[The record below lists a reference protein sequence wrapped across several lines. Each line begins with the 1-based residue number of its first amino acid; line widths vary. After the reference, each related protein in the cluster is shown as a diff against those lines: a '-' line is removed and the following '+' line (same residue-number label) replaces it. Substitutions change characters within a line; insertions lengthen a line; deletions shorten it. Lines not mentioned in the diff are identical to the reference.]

1 MNAASPKT
9 RPGLRKLTAALPR
22 KAPLLLFAAAL
33 ALLIF
38 AAGVY
43 VGHYKTFPYGLIAT
57 ARKTANTLIE
67 SRAATHHLAHFL
79 RFTDRAPDQAQAR
92 RMAFIGA
99 DRLAG
104 PALFLS
110 SGGRGAKDFAERC
123 PDAAG
128 CIAVEYGGAG
138 EPGHAY
144 PHRPEAIEA
153 APRVVDLPYEL
164 SPGFSFHTDRD
175 PAGLSRYPNG
185 DLLVTF
191 HLRHSFPFAGGAAR
205 IDRQGLPLWFR
216 RDYSHHL
223 PHVNADGTALVP
235 GLRIGGGPVVVTLQ
249 EAAPSREA
257 SQFRLACAS
266 PHRDLARVIAG
277 DGRTL
282 EEIDLLQAL
291 LESPH
296 AAALRHTTSPC
307 DPLHLNS
314 VEPLGAD
321 ASGAGLA
328 PGDLVASLRNLS
340 AFAIIDRD
348 SRRLKRLVRGG
359 FFMQH
364 SVKHLEGAKFL
375 MFDNWGGDETQ
386 GPSRLLMVDL
396 ATGSE
401 TTIFPNAATPEPLRN
416 LFSMYRGHLSIS
428 PDRRRALCT
437 FSDEGKSVE
446 VRLADGA
453 ALAVF
458 TNLHDV
464 SRWEAFPEERKTR
477 AALFK
482 LQGAYYLR

>member
-1 MNAASPKT
+1 MSAASPKT
-9 RPGLRKLTAALPR
+9 RPGLRRLTAALPG
-22 KAPLLLFAAAL
+22 KAPLLLFVAAI

-43 VGHYKTFPYGLIAT
+43 VGLHKAFPYDLVVA
-57 ARKTANTLIE
+57 ARKTAATLIE
-67 SRAATHHLAHFL
+67 SRADDDHISGFL
-79 RFTDRAPDQAQAR
+79 RFTDLAPSQAQTHR
-92 RMAFIGA
+92 WEFIGA
-99 DRLAG
+99 DRLAA

-110 SGGRGAKDFAERC
+110 QWGMDKFDARC
-123 PDAAG
+123 PDASG
-128 CIAVEYGGAG
+128 CIAVEYGAAG

-144 PHRPEAIEA
+144 PYRPEAIEA
-153 APRVVDLPYEL
+153 APRVVDLPYEQ
-164 SPGFSFHTDRD
+164 SPGFSFRADRY
-175 PAGLSRYPNG
+175 PAGLSRYANG

-205 IDRQGLPLWFR
+205 IDRQGRPLWFR
-216 RDYSHHL
+216 QDYSHHV
-223 PHVNADGTALVP
+223 PHINADGAALVP
-235 GLRIGGGPVVVTLQ
+235 GLRIGGGPVAVTLK
-249 EAAPSREA
+249 EAAPGREA
-257 SQFRLACAS
+257 AQFRLACES
-266 PHRDLARVIAG
+266 PNRDLARVIDG
-277 DGRTL
+277 DGRAL

-291 LESPH
+291 LESPY
-296 AAALRHTTSPC
+296 AAALRHTSNPC

-314 VEPLGAD
+314 LEPLGAN
-321 ASGAGLA
+321 ANGAGLA

-375 MFDNWGGDETQ
+375 MFDNWGGDDAQ
-386 GPSRLLMVDL
+386 GASRLLLVDL
-396 ATGSE
+396 AEGSE
-401 TTIFPNAATPEPLRN
+401 TTLFPNAATPEPLRN

-458 TNLHDV
+458 TNLRDI
-464 SRWEAFPEERKTR
+464 SRWEPFSAERKTR
-477 AALFK
+477 AALFN

>member
-1 MNAASPKT
+1 M
-9 RPGLRKLTAALPR
+9 
-22 KAPLLLFAAAL
+22 LLFAAAIT
-33 ALLIF
+33 LLIF

-43 VGHYKTFPYGLIAT
+43 VGLHKAFPYDLVVA
-57 ARKTANTLIE
+57 ARKTAATLIE
-67 SRAATHHLAHFL
+67 SRADDDHISGFL
-79 RFTDRAPDQAQAR
+79 RFTDLAPSQAPAR
-92 RMAFIGA
+92 RWEFTGA
-99 DRLAG
+99 DRLAA

-110 SGGRGAKDFAERC
+110 QWGMDKFDARC
-123 PDAAG
+123 PDASG
-128 CIAVEYGGAG
+128 CVAVEYGANG

-144 PHRPEAIEA
+144 PYRPEAIEA
-153 APRVVDLPYEL
+153 TPRVVDLPYEQ
-164 SPGFSFHTDRD
+164 SPGFSFRADRY
-175 PAGLSRYPNG
+175 PAGLSRYANG

-205 IDRQGLPLWFR
+205 IDRQGRPLWFR
-216 RDYSHHL
+216 QDYSHHV
-223 PHVNADGTALVP
+223 PHVNADGAALVP
-235 GLRIGGGPVVVTLQ
+235 GLRIGGGAVAVTLK
-249 EAAPSREA
+249 EAAPGREA
-257 SQFRLACAS
+257 AQFRLACES
-266 PHRDLARVIAG
+266 PNRDLARVI
-277 DGRTL
+277 DGNGRAL

-291 LESPH
+291 LESPY
-296 AAALRHTTSPC
+296 AAALRHTSSPC

-314 VEPLGAD
+314 LEPLGAD

-375 MFDNWGGDETQ
+375 MFDNWGGDAAQ
-386 GPSRLLMVDL
+386 GPSRLLLVDL
-396 ATGSE
+396 AEGSE
-401 TTIFPNAATPEPLRN
+401 TTLFPNAATPEPLRN

-458 TNLHDV
+458 TNLRDI
-464 SRWEAFPEERKTR
+464 SRWEPLSAERKTR
-477 AALFK
+477 AALFN

>member
-1 MNAASPKT
+1 MNDAPPKT
-9 RPGLRKLTAALPR
+9 GRKLTVALPG
-22 KAPLLLFAAAL
+22 KAPLLLFVAAL

-43 VGHYKTFPYGLIAT
+43 IGLRKAFPYDLVVA

-67 SRAATHHLAHFL
+67 SRADDDHISGFL
-79 RFTDRAPDQAQAR
+79 RFTDLAPSQAQTR
-92 RMAFIGA
+92 RLAFIGA
-99 DRLAG
+99 DRLAA

-110 SGGRGAKDFAERC
+110 QWGAEKFDERC

-138 EPGHAY
+138 EPRHAY
-144 PHRPEAIEA
+144 PYRPEAIEA
-153 APRVVDLPYEL
+153 APRVVDLPYEQ
-164 SPGFSFHTDRD
+164 SPGFSFRADRY
-175 PAGLSRYPNG
+175 PAGLGRYANG

-205 IDRQGLPLWFR
+205 IDRQGRPLWFR
-216 RDYSHHL
+216 QDYSHHV

-235 GLRIGGGPVVVTLQ
+235 GLRIGGGAVAVTLK
-249 EAAPSREA
+249 EGTPSRKA
-257 SQFRLACAS
+257 AQFRLACES
-266 PHRDLARVIAG
+266 PNRESPNRDLARVIDG
-277 DGRTL
+277 DGRAL
-282 EEIDLLQAL
+282 EEIDLLEAL
-291 LESPH
+291 LESPY
-296 AAALRHTTSPC
+296 AAALKHTSSPC

-321 ASGAGLA
+321 ASGLGLA

-340 AFAIIDRD
+340 AFAVIDRD

-375 MFDNWGGDETQ
+375 MFDNWGADDAQ

-396 ATGSE
+396 AEGSE

-416 LFSMYRGHLSIS
+416 LFSIHRGHLSIS

-458 TNLHDV
+458 TNLRDI
-464 SRWEAFPEERKTR
+464 SRWEPLSAERKTR
-477 AALFK
+477 AALFN

>member
-1 MNAASPKT
+1 MNPASPKT
-9 RPGLRKLTAALPR
+9 QHGWRKLTAALPG
-22 KAPLLLFAAAL
+22 KAPLLLFLAAF

-38 AAGVY
+38 AVGVY
-43 VGHYKTFPYGLIAT
+43 VGRYKAFPYGLMAT

-67 SRAATHHLAHFL
+67 SRAATHHLIHFL
-79 RFTDRAPDQAQAR
+79 RFTDLAPDQAQAR

-99 DRLAG
+99 DRLAN

-110 SGGRGAKDFAERC
+110 LGGRGAKDFAERC

-144 PHRPEAIEA
+144 PYRSEAIEA

-164 SPGFSFHTDRD
+164 SPGFSIHTDRD
-175 PAGLSRYPNG
+175 PAGLSRYANG

-191 HLRHSFPFAGGAAR
+191 HLRHSFPFAGGVAR
-205 IDRQGLPLWFR
+205 IDRQGRPLWFR

-235 GLRIGGGPVVVTLQ
+235 GLRIGGGPVAVTLQ
-249 EAAPSREA
+249 EATPSRKA
-257 SQFRLACAS
+257 SEFRLACPS
-266 PHRDLARVIAG
+266 PHRDLARVIDG
-277 DGRTL
+277 DGRAL
-282 EEIDLLQAL
+282 EEIDLLEAL
-291 LESPH
+291 LESPY
-296 AAALRHTTSPC
+296 AAALRHTRSPC

-321 ASGAGLA
+321 ARGADLV

-375 MFDNWGGDETQ
+375 MFDNWGADAAE

-396 ATGSE
+396 AAGSE
-401 TTIFPNAATPEPLRN
+401 TTIFPNAATPEPLRD
-416 LFSMYRGHLSIS
+416 LFSIHRGHLSIS

-458 TNLHDV
+458 TNLRDV
-464 SRWEAFPEERKTR
+464 SHWEAFPEERKHR

-482 LQGAYYLR
+482 LQGAYYLQ

>member
-1 MNAASPKT
+1 MNPASPKT
-9 RPGLRKLTAALPR
+9 RLGLRKLTAALPG
-22 KAPLLLFAAAL
+22 KAPLLLFVAAL

-38 AAGVY
+38 AVGVY
-43 VGHYKTFPYGLIAT
+43 VGLHKAFPYSLVVA

-67 SRAATHHLAHFL
+67 TRADDDHISGFL
-79 RFTDRAPDQAQAR
+79 RFTDIAPDQAQAR

-110 SGGRGAKDFAERC
+110 QWGMEKFDERC

-128 CIAVEYGGAG
+128 CLAVEYSGAG
-138 EPGHAY
+138 ELRHAY
-144 PHRPEAIEA
+144 PYRPEAIET
-153 APRVVDLPYEL
+153 APRVVDLPYEQ
-164 SPGFSFHTDRD
+164 SPGFSFRTDRH
-175 PAGLSRYPNG
+175 PAGLSRYANG

-191 HLRHSFPFAGGAAR
+191 HLKHSFPFAGGVAR
-205 IDRQGLPLWFR
+205 IDRQGRPLWFR
-216 RDYSHHL
+216 QDYSHHQ
-223 PHVNADGTALVP
+223 PHVNADSTALAP
-235 GLRIGGGPVVVTLQ
+235 GLRIGGGPVAITLK
-249 EAAPSREA
+249 EAAPHRKA
-257 SQFRLACAS
+257 AQFKLACES
-266 PHRDLARVIAG
+266 PNRDLARVI
-277 DGRTL
+277 DGEGRAL
-282 EEIDLLQAL
+282 EEIDLLEAL
-291 LESPH
+291 LESPY
-296 AAALRHTTSPC
+296 AAALRHTRSPC

-314 VEPLGAD
+314 VEPLDAD
-321 ASGAGLA
+321 ARGAGLA

-375 MFDNWGGDETQ
+375 MFDNWGADEAQ

-396 ATGSE
+396 AAGSE

-416 LFSMYRGHLSIS
+416 LFSIYRGHLSIS

-458 TNLHDV
+458 TNLRDI
-464 SRWEAFPEERKTR
+464 SRWEPFSEERKHR

-482 LQGAYYLR
+482 LQGAYYLQ

>member
-9 RPGLRKLTAALPR
+9 RSGLRKLTAALPG

-33 ALLIF
+33 ALLVF

-43 VGHYKTFPYGLIAT
+43 VGRYKAFPYGLIAT

-67 SRAATHHLAHFL
+67 SRAATHHLTHFL
-79 RFTDRAPDQAQAR
+79 RFTDLAPDQAQAR
-92 RMAFIGA
+92 RMAFLGA
-99 DRLAG
+99 DRLAD

-110 SGGRGAKDFAERC
+110 LGGRGAKDFAERC
-123 PDAAG
+123 PDASG

-205 IDRQGLPLWFR
+205 IDRQGRPLWFR

-235 GLRIGGGPVVVTLQ
+235 GLRIGGGPVAVTLQ
-249 EAAPSREA
+249 EAAPSRKA

-266 PHRDLARVIAG
+266 PNRDLVRVIAG

-401 TTIFPNAATPEPLRN
+401 TTIFPNVATPEPLQN
-416 LFSMYRGHLSIS
+416 LFSIHRGHLSIS

-458 TNLHDV
+458 TNLRDV
-464 SRWEAFPEERKTR
+464 SRWESFPEERKTR